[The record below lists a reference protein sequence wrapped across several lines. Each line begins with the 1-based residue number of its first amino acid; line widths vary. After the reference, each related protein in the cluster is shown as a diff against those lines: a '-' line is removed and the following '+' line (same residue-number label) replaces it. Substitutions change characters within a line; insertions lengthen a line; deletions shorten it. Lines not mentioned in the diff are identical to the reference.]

1 MKITTPHYSKVFGTP
16 TDRLAEQLSNA
27 HIALEA
33 LKDSMREIEFNA
45 RDYSDEQWREAVAER
60 EQVRKALTLVENY
73 LLDHLEAVLA

>member
-27 HIALEA
+27 HLALEA
-33 LKDSMREIEFNA
+33 LKDSMRDIEFNA
-45 RDYSDEQWREAVAER
+45 RDYSDGQWPAAVAER
-60 EQVRKALTLVENY
+60 EQVRKALTLVEHY

>member
-33 LKDSMREIEFNA
+33 LKDSLREVEFNA
-45 RDYSDEQWREAVAER
+45 RDYSNAEWPVAVAER
-60 EQVRKALTLVENY
+60 EQVRKALTFVENY
-73 LLDHLEAVLA
+73 LLEHLDAALA